1 MPLYLDSFKNNPP
14 SGVSKSFYV
23 RGLDDF
29 MKALERDFFSKVT
42 VRKCTSEDSEVNLVV
57 DLVCDLSLIELLY
70 HFNKNIWGGFEHGK
84 SSLTSA
90 LYALR
95 GENENHIEIEEFSIF
110 LKDTL
115 IITNCIYKDSIPEQ
129 LKNILIEL
137 GNHYVHFSKGLNEI
151 PYEIYIPVFEEGISE
166 NDTTIIDI
174 EVRNKEPKD
183 YYNFWGLYYNSE
195 DDAVIYDLE
204 NFCTVRGDL
213 YMLNH

>member
-14 SGVSKSFYV
+14 TGVSTEFHIQ
-23 RGLDDF
+23 GLDDF
-29 MKALERDFFSKVT
+29 MNVLEKYFFSKVT
-42 VRKCTSEDSEVNLVV
+42 VRKCASEDSEVHLIV
-57 DLVCDLSLIELLY
+57 DLACDFTLTELLY
-70 HFNKNIWGGFEHGK
+70 HFNKNIWGGFEHGE
-84 SSLTSA
+84 SSLSTA
-90 LYALR
+90 LYHLR
-95 GENENHIEIEEFSIF
+95 ERNEKHIEIEEFSIF
-110 LKDTL
+110 LKDSS
-115 IITNCIYKDSIPEQ
+115 IITNCIYKDSILDQ
-129 LKNILIEL
+129 LKTILIEI
-137 GNHYVHFSKGLNEI
+137 GNHYVHFTRGLSEI

-204 NFCTVRGDL
+204 NLSTVQGDL

>member
-14 SGVSKSFYV
+14 TGVSKDFHIQ
-23 RGLDDF
+23 GLDDF
-29 MKALERDFFSKVT
+29 MNTLEKDFFSKVT
-42 VRKCTSEDSEVNLVV
+42 VRKCASEDSEVNLVV
-57 DLVCDLSLIELLY
+57 DLVCDLTLVELLY
-70 HFNKNIWGGFEHGK
+70 HFNKNIWGGFEDGK
-84 SSLTSA
+84 SSLPSA
-90 LYALR
+90 LYDLR
-95 GENENHIEIEEFSIF
+95 EKNKTHIEIGEFSIF
-110 LKDTL
+110 LKDSS

-137 GNHYVHFSKGLNEI
+137 GNHYVHFTKGMSEI
-151 PYEIYIPVFEEGISE
+151 PYEIYVPVFEEGISE

-174 EVRNKEPKD
+174 EVRNKESKD

-204 NFCTVRGDL
+204 NLSTVNGDL